1 MATFAVQGSDLA
13 LVFSPIETVGGL
25 RSGARIP
32 LDQVQSVEV
41 VQNPWSIL
49 EGLRVGTGIPWVIVL
64 GTMVRSG
71 PNDVVAVY
79 GRKPAV
85 VVHLRPG
92 ALYHRLIA
100 TVPDPDRVAAD
111 LSSTLSSVS
120 R

>member
-1 MATFAVQGSDLA
+1 MATFEIQGRDLA
-13 LVFSPIETVGGL
+13 LVFTPLEILGGL
-25 RSGARIP
+25 RAGARIP

-41 VQNPWSIL
+41 VQDPWSIL

-79 GRKPAV
+79 KQRPAV
-85 VVHLRPG
+85 VVNFRPG
-92 ALYHRLIA
+92 ALYHRFIA
-100 TVPDPDRVAAD
+100 TVPEPDRVAAE
-111 LSSTLSSVS
+111 LSDRISSAP